1 MSTSQI
7 ASIAVLGIGGYFA
20 YQYLNKQL
28 AAANG
33 QPESPN
39 YNFPGATSAAIVND
53 QVQST
58 IVLPK
63 NTTIIPVSTSVAE
76 SWSQEEAKWIADYVR
91 AHVPNLKDPGTRF
104 QTVQVD
110 PVRADQMFREYKQAQ
125 LKPQVEL
132 LIAQGKM
139 RALPW

>member
-7 ASIAVLGIGGYFA
+7 ASIAILGIGGYFA
-20 YQYLNKQL
+20 YQYISKQTD
-28 AAANG
+28 AA
-33 QPESPN
+33 SSIPN

-53 QVQST
+53 QAQST

-63 NTTIIPVSTSVAE
+63 NTTIIPVSTSAAE
-76 SWSQEEAKWIADYVR
+76 SWTQEETKWIADYVR
-91 AHVPNLKDPGTRF
+91 AYAPNLKDPGTHF
-104 QTVQVD
+104 QTIQVD
-110 PVRADQMFREYKQAQ
+110 PVRADQMFRYYKQAQ